1 MKNTTKTFCAVAAL
15 LASSQAFAHTGV
27 RDQATEGTGSYNAF
41 TLTHGCGNSGEGGAP
56 AQAYPVLGQ
65 SVVVPHGANAVW
77 RNKAGDVIQVG
88 GNGNGAI
95 TAATLNLGLAGIAGG
110 SPLGDPQELVDNGV
124 VQGLIWKDGVMQP
137 NMYALMPFRVAAPT
151 IVDNCVEKLNIRM
164 GVINYCDIGKN
175 AANDAKGPYEAPK
188 DADGKGILRTT
199 SNKTGFVQVNPS
211 GADRFKDMKKGNG
224 DDNRAD
230 WWFTAPH
237 GGSTYY
243 NDPQLLQP
251 TYWTTLTVNNKPADV
266 AQCAGTKTEISVE
279 PNGVAFDTI
288 LSPANTDP
296 FSKGNGPQ

>member
-1 MKNTTKTFCAVAAL
+1 MKKSTRTICAVAAL

-41 TLTHGCGNSGEGGAP
+41 TLTHGCSNSGEGGAP
-56 AQAYPVLGQ
+56 AQQYPVLGQ
-65 SVVVPHGANAVW
+65 AAVVPHGANAVW

-95 TAATLNLGLAGIAGG
+95 TSPTLSLGLAGIAGG
-110 SPLGDPQELVDNGV
+110 TPFATLNEIVDSSV
-124 VQGLIWKDGVMQP
+124 VQGLLWKDGVMAP
-137 NMYALMPFRVAAPT
+137 NMYSVMPFRVGVPT

-164 GVINYCDIGKN
+164 GVINYCDIDKN
-175 AANDAKGPYEAPK
+175 AGNDAKGPYEAPK
-188 DADGKGILRTT
+188 DANGKRILRTT
-199 SNKTGFVQVNPS
+199 SDKTGFVQANASV
-211 GADRFKDMKKGNG
+211 ADGFKDMKQGNG
-224 DDNRAD
+224 DNNRAD

-243 NDPQLLQP
+243 NDPEVLQP
-251 TYWTTLTVNNKPADV
+251 TYWTTLVVNNKAADV
-266 AQCAGTKTEISVE
+266 AQCAGAKTEISVE

-288 LSPANTDP
+288 LSPANTAP

>member
-1 MKNTTKTFCAVAAL
+1 MKKSTTTFCAVAAL

-56 AQAYPVLGQ
+56 AQSYPVLGQ
-65 SVVVPHGANAVW
+65 SAVVPHGANAVW

-95 TAATLNLGLAGIAGG
+95 TAATLNLGLAGIEGT
-110 SPLGDPQELVDNGV
+110 PLGDPQELVDGGV

-137 NMYALMPFRVAAPT
+137 NNYALMPFRVAVPT

-175 AANDAKGPYEAPK
+175 AANDGKGPYEAPK
-188 DADGKGILRTT
+188 DANGKRILRTT
-199 SNKTGFVQVNPS
+199 SESTGYVQANPS
-211 GADRFKDMKKGNG
+211 IADTFKDIKKGNG

-243 NDPQLLQP
+243 NDTQILQP
-251 TYWTTLTVNNKPADV
+251 TYWTTLTVNNKAADV

-279 PNGVAFDTI
+279 PNGAAFDAI
-288 LSPANTDP
+288 LSPANTAP
-296 FSKGNGPQ
+296 FSKGNGPL